1 MSKGKRPVLNPER
14 EREIGQRERLFD
26 LNRQIVSHLERGL
39 AYLQG
44 QLNKLANASQRFAI
58 ERDQLILESRC
69 VQAREDLA
77 AAEQQLVEGWRW
89 RGGIQPTV
97 RPSMTATVEAAI
109 SADIADLVKQY
120 ETEATLQ
127 KVKDDA
133 IPYAEKLARTT
144 AIALDS
150 LWRHPES
157 TTTLEPAT
165 VPEKIAAIELKINR
179 TKTEVANLDEA
190 LRPWRLAQVGSRI
203 TELRA
208 QKSVEIQFAE
218 EQFQKKTGELA
229 NLIAE
234 HKSLLSQ
241 RSVAV

>member
-1 MSKGKRPVLNPER
+1 VLKPEQ

-69 VQAREDLA
+69 VEAREDLA
-77 AAEQQLVEGWRW
+77 IAEQQLVEAWTW
-89 RGGIQPTV
+89 RGGTKPSIRPT
-97 RPSMTATVEAAI
+97 MTAAAEPAVSDDI
-109 SADIADLVKQY
+109 SDLITRY
-120 ETEATLQ
+120 ETEKTVQ
-127 KVKDDA
+127 KVRDDA
-133 IPYAEKLARTT
+133 IPYAEKLARSTVV
-144 AIALDS
+144 ALEN
-150 LWRHPES
+150 LWRHPEPAP
-157 TTTLEPAT
+157 TAEPAT
-165 VPEKIAAIELKINR
+165 IPEKIAALELKINR
-179 TKTEVANLDEA
+179 LKTEVANLDEA

-218 EQFQKKTGELA
+218 EQFRAKSEELA